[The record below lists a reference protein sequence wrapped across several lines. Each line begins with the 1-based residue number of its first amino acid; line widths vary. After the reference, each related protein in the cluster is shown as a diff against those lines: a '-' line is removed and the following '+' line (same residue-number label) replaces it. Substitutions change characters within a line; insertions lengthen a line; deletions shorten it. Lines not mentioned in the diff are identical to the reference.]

1 MSRRGAVQAATAKWL
16 RENQWFVA
24 GDDYTADNAVL
35 FIDKATPVGD
45 DGFIEFV
52 DTLVGDIATKDFD
65 LSLWE
70 EEAEE
75 EAIET
80 EEDTADDGWDF
91 I

>member
-1 MSRRGAVQAATAKWL
+1 MSRRSAVQAATAKWL
-16 RENQWFVA
+16 RENPWFVS

-35 FIDKATPVGD
+35 FIDMATPVGD
-45 DGFIEFV
+45 DGFVEFV

-70 EEAEE
+70 EEEE
-75 EAIET
+75 EEEET
-80 EEDTADDGWDF
+80 FEDDAEDDGWDF

>member
-1 MSRRGAVQAATAKWL
+1 MSRRSAVQAATAKWL

-35 FIDKATPVGD
+35 FIDKATQVD
-45 DGFIEFV
+45 DGFVEFV
-52 DTLVGDIATKDFD
+52 DTLVGDIAMEDFD

-75 EAIET
+75 ETFEI
-80 EEDTADDGWDF
+80 EEDAADDGWDF